1 MTAPLQLVPCTHARH
16 ADAILA
22 IFNDAIVNSTALYDY
37 KARTAENMVAWF
49 EAKQK
54 GGYPVIGLED
64 ENGELLGFASYGVFR
79 AYPAYKYTMEHSVYV
94 RNDQRGNGLGRQL
107 MQALIEQARANDVH
121 VLVGAIDA
129 ANAGSISLH
138 EKLGFKSVGLM
149 PQVGFK
155 FGRWLDLALYQLVL
169 QTPVQP
175 IDG

>member
-1 MTAPLQLVPCTHARH
+1 MSEPKQVTCTHARH
-16 ADAILA
+16 AAAILD

-37 KARTAENMVAWF
+37 KARTADNMVAWF
-49 EAKQK
+49 DAKHK

-64 ENGELLGFASYGVFR
+64 EKGELLGFASYGAFR

-94 RNDQRGNGLGRQL
+94 RGDQRGKGLGKRL
-107 MQALIEQARANDVH
+107 MQLLIEQARANDVH

-138 EKLGFKSVGLM
+138 EKLGFQSVGLM

-169 QTPVQP
+169 QTPAHP

>member
-49 EAKQK
+49 DAKQK

-64 ENGELLGFASYGVFR
+64 DKGELLGFASYGAFR

-94 RNDQRGNGLGRQL
+94 RNDQRGNGLGKQL

-169 QTPVQP
+169 QTPAQP

>member
-1 MTAPLQLVPCTHARH
+1 MTVPLQLVPCTHARH

-22 IFNDAIVNSTALYDY
+22 IFNDAIINSTALYDY
-37 KARTAENMVAWF
+37 KARTADNMVAWF
-49 EAKQK
+49 DAKQK

-64 ENGELLGFASYGVFR
+64 AHGELLGFASYGAFR

-94 RNDQRGNGLGRQL
+94 RNDQRGKGLGQQL
-107 MQALIEQARANDVH
+107 LQALIEQARSDDVH

-129 ANAGSISLH
+129 ANVGSISLH
-138 EKLGFKSVGLM
+138 EKLGFRSVGLM

-169 QTPVQP
+169 QTPAQP